1 MEMIKYLSR
10 MELFKGLS
18 EKELVQLNHV
28 TPLETRNKGTVVAS
42 PHMEPKVLYIVKSG
56 KVRLYK
62 LTEEG
67 KELTLDI
74 LGAGHLFGEMTSFH
88 TGAAMFA
95 VTMEDSVICEMEGW
109 QFRKIISEKP
119 ELALK
124 YIELVTARLKEVE
137 ELLGYMAYGSVRKR
151 LLYLLRKLAAKFPS
165 DSQVMQDWIPLGI
178 ELTHQELATM
188 TGSIRETITPI
199 INQLVSEGILRKEGT
214 RKPYLIHMSRLQ
226 AALSFPVS

>member
-1 MEMIKYLSR
+1 MEMVKYLSR
-10 MELFKGLS
+10 MDLFNGLS
-18 EKELVQLNHV
+18 EEELVQLNHV

-42 PHMEPKVLYIVKSG
+42 PHKEPKVLYIVKSG

-74 LGAGHLFGEMTSFH
+74 LGEGHLFGEMTSFH
-88 TGAAMFA
+88 SGAAMFA

-119 ELALK
+119 DLALK

-137 ELLGYMAYGSVRKR
+137 ELLGYMAYGSVRQR
-151 LLYLLRKLAAKFPS
+151 LLFLFRKLAAKFPS
-165 DSQVMQDWIPLGI
+165 GTQRMQDWIPLEI
-178 ELTHQELATM
+178 ELTHQELASM
-188 TGSIRETITPI
+188 AGSIRETVTPI
-199 INQLVSEGILRKEGT
+199 ISQLVSEGVLRKEGA
-214 RKPYLIHMSRLQ
+214 RKPYSIHRGRLE
-226 AALSFPVS
+226 AALADCK

>member
-1 MEMIKYLSR
+1 MEMVKYLSR
-10 MELFKGLS
+10 MDLFNGLS
-18 EKELVQLNHV
+18 EEELVQLNHV

-88 TGAAMFA
+88 AGAAMFA

-119 ELALK
+119 DLALK

-137 ELLGYMAYGSVRKR
+137 ELLGYMAYGSVRQR
-151 LLYLLRKLAAKFPS
+151 LLFLFRKLAAKFPS
-165 DSQVMQDWIPLGI
+165 GTQRMQD
-178 ELTHQELATM
+178 
-188 TGSIRETITPI
+188 
-199 INQLVSEGILRKEGT
+199 
-214 RKPYLIHMSRLQ
+214 
-226 AALSFPVS
+226 

>member
-1 MEMIKYLSR
+1 MEMVKYLSR
-10 MELFKGLS
+10 MDLFNGLS
-18 EKELVQLNHV
+18 EEELVQLNHV

-42 PHMEPKVLYIVKSG
+42 PHKEPKVLYIVKSG

-88 TGAAMFA
+88 AGAAMFA

-119 ELALK
+119 DLALK
-124 YIELVTARLKEVE
+124 YIELVTTRLKEVE
-137 ELLGYMAYGSVRKR
+137 ELLGYMAYGSVRQR
-151 LLYLLRKLAAKFPS
+151 LLFLFRKLAAKFPS
-165 DSQVMQDWIPLGI
+165 GTLLMQDWTPLEI
-178 ELTHQELATM
+178 ELTHQELASM
-188 TGSIRETITPI
+188 AGSIRETVTPI
-199 INQLVSEGILRKEGT
+199 IHQLVSEGILRKEGT
-214 RKPYLIHMSRLQ
+214 RKSYWIHMNRLQ
-226 AALSFPVS
+226 AALSAGK